1 MMAAV
6 EIADLTI
13 EYSSGG
19 YVVRPISQLNL
30 DVGDGKL
37 VLLLG
42 ASGCGK
48 TTLLSA
54 LASLLRPSAGTI
66 RVGER
71 EVTALSGRA
80 LTEYR
85 RTGVGVVFQ
94 AFNLIPSLSA
104 LDNVALPMWITKTSP
119 KEARRRATAALE
131 RVGLGDRLG
140 HRPHQLSGG
149 QAQRVAIA
157 RALVHD
163 PPLVVA
169 DEPTA
174 HLDYIQV
181 ESVVSL
187 LRELAAPGRVV
198 VIATHDERLLPIA
211 DRVVELTPRAVADTA
226 ASSLIELADG
236 DVLFREG
243 ERGTRVF
250 VVETGTIELRRELA
264 GGGHD
269 VLATPGPGTYFGE
282 LAPMFGLPR
291 AATAVAVGP
300 AVVASHPLA
309 SFKEH
314 LGQRAAKAAP

>member
-1 MMAAV
+1 MTSV
-6 EIADLTI
+6 EVADLTI

-19 YVVRPISQLNL
+19 YVVRPISKLNL
-30 DVGDGKL
+30 EVADGEL

-54 LASLLRPSAGTI
+54 MASLLRPSSGTI
-66 RVGER
+66 RVGTTD
-71 EVTALSGRA
+71 VTGLSGRE
-80 LTEYR
+80 LIEYR

-94 AFNLIPSLSA
+94 AFNLIPSLTA
-104 LDNVALPMWITKTSP
+104 LDNVAMPMWITKTTG
-119 KEARRRATAALE
+119 KESRRRAAAALDRVGLSE
-131 RVGLGDRLG
+131 RVGHFPR
-140 HRPHQLSGG
+140 QLSGG

-181 ESVVSL
+181 ESVVNL
-187 LRELAAPGRVV
+187 LRELAAPGRVI

-211 DRVVELTPRAVADTA
+211 DRVVELTPRAAADD
-226 ASSLIELADG
+226 ASVSMVELIDG
-236 DVLFREG
+236 EVLFRQG
-243 ERGTRVF
+243 EQGTRVY
-250 VVETGTIELRRELA
+250 VVESGTIELRRDLA
-264 GGGHD
+264 GGGHE
-269 VLATPGPGTYFGE
+269 VLASPGAGAYFGE

-300 AVVASHPLA
+300 TTVASHPLA
-309 SFKEH
+309 SFRAR
-314 LGQRAAKAAP
+314 LGVRDPKVIS